1 MNGFENKLTRIV
13 IIEKI
18 LLIKIHNTIENE
30 EIFRVRQC
38 FNEEEI
44 ITGQKK
50 MSFISALDRYDIS
63 KYYITINDS
72 KYRCTPD
79 IPLYKSKCK
88 LVNGR
93 INK

>member
-1 MNGFENKLTRIV
+1 MNGFENKLTRLV

-18 LLIKIHNTIENE
+18 LLIKIKTTIENE

-72 KYRCTPD
+72 KYGFTPD
-79 IPLYKSKCK
+79 IPLYKNKCK